1 MTVVAFSMHGEPRG
15 KGRPRATVRGGH
27 ARMYTDAKTRAYEN
41 SIRAIAVEKM
51 AGRPPL
57 EGPISFSLR
66 VRLSVPKSMSKRQ
79 RARVLA
85 GEEAYFGSTDVDNHL
100 KAASDALNGIIW
112 RDDKQ
117 ITRAFVEKVAA
128 EIPGL
133 DVRVEAHM
141 PQGGA

>member
-1 MTVVAFSMHGEPRG
+1 MTVIAFSMHGAPRG
-15 KGRPRATVRGGH
+15 KGRPRGAVRGGFVKF
-27 ARMYTDAKTRAYEN
+27 YTDAETRNYES

-51 AGRPPL
+51 AGRPPF

-66 VRLSVPKSMSKRQ
+66 VRLPVPKSMSKRQ

-85 GEEAYFGSTDVDNHL
+85 GEEAYFGSGDWDNYG
-100 KAASDALNGIIW
+100 KSVSDAFNGIVW
-112 RDDKQ
+112 GDDKQ